1 MAVLPKAE
9 AYCGATPTEC
19 VPFFG
24 SVVSS
29 DDEDRVRAADQLVG
43 LDRELTLQRRLVPDP
58 VRHKMMQLVVI
69 ARRHP
74 LGHRPDALAVARP
87 DQPRHIERTHPPP
100 RLVAKPSHERRQ
112 PPPKLVPPIR
122 HPQRS
127 PNQSAKPPINSVNKP
142 LICQSSA
149 RVRTQLG

>member
-1 MAVLPKAE
+1 MRPLLRQRR
-9 AYCGATPTEC
+9 
-19 VPFFG
+19 
-24 SVVSS
+24 VV
-29 DDEDRVRAADQLVG
+29 DDEKGVGAADQLVR
-43 LDRELTLQRRLVPDP
+43 LDRKLTLQRSLVPDP
-58 VRHKMMQLVVI
+58 LRHEMVQPVVV
-69 ARRHP
+69 ARRDP
-74 LGHRPDALAVARP
+74 LGHRPDALAVTRP

-149 RVRTQLG
+149 RGGAQSAAGTNDRYIPTWG